1 VLEVARCEC
10 FTSQAGRSDMEPA
23 GRWKQH
29 CIRLY
34 RNQCWLY
41 QNSAGR
47 IVPFVSLGKPRE
59 RKGALLQ
66 LTRLEGVKDV

>member
-1 VLEVARCEC
+1 MVPVGHWER
-10 FTSQAGRSDMEPA
+10 G
-23 GRWKQH
+23 

-34 RNQCWLY
+34 RNQCRLY

>member
-1 VLEVARCEC
+1 MFHVVGREVWYGSNRPLE
-10 FTSQAGRSDMEPA
+10 TG
-23 GRWKQH
+23 
-29 CIRLY
+29 LY
-34 RNQCWLY
+34 KVVRNQCRLY

-66 LTRLEGVKDV
+66 LMRLDEVKDV

>member
-1 VLEVARCEC
+1 MVPV
-10 FTSQAGRSDMEPA
+10 GH
-23 GRWKQH
+23 WKRY

-34 RNQCWLY
+34 RNQYRLY

-47 IVPFVSLGKPRE
+47 IVPFVSLGKLRE

-66 LTRLEGVKDV
+66 LTRLEGVRDV

>member
-1 VLEVARCEC
+1 MVPV
-10 FTSQAGRSDMEPA
+10 
-23 GRWKQH
+23 GRWKRD

-34 RNQCWLY
+34 RSQFRLY

-47 IVPFVSLGKPRE
+47 IVPFVSLGKLSE

>member
-1 VLEVARCEC
+1 MVPVGHR
-10 FTSQAGRSDMEPA
+10 
-23 GRWKQH
+23 KQD

-34 RNQCWLY
+34 RNQFWLY

-66 LTRLEGVKDV
+66 LTRLDGVRDV

>member
-1 VLEVARCEC
+1 MVPV
-10 FTSQAGRSDMEPA
+10 
-23 GRWKQH
+23 GRWKRD

-34 RNQCWLY
+34 RNQCRLY

>member
-1 VLEVARCEC
+1 M
-10 FTSQAGRSDMEPA
+10 SDMVSV
-23 GRWKQH
+23 GHWKQY

-47 IVPFVSLGKPRE
+47 IVPFVFLGKPRE

-66 LTRLEGVKDV
+66 LTSLEGVEDV

>member
-1 VLEVARCEC
+1 MVLV
-10 FTSQAGRSDMEPA
+10 GY
-23 GRWKQH
+23 WKQD

-34 RNQCWLY
+34 RNLFWLY

-47 IVPFVSLGKPRE
+47 IVPFASLGKPRE

-66 LTRLEGVKDV
+66 LTRFDGVRDV

>member
-1 VLEVARCEC
+1 MVPV
-10 FTSQAGRSDMEPA
+10 GH
-23 GRWKQH
+23 WKRD

-34 RNQCWLY
+34 RNQCRLY

-47 IVPFVSLGKPRE
+47 IVPFVSFGKPRE

-66 LTRLEGVKDV
+66 LTRLDGVKDV

>member
-1 VLEVARCEC
+1 MVPVGHWNL
-10 FTSQAGRSDMEPA
+10 D
-23 GRWKQH
+23 

-34 RNQCWLY
+34 RSQYRLY

-47 IVPFVSLGKPRE
+47 IVPFASLGKPGE

-66 LTRLEGVKDV
+66 LMRLDEVKDV